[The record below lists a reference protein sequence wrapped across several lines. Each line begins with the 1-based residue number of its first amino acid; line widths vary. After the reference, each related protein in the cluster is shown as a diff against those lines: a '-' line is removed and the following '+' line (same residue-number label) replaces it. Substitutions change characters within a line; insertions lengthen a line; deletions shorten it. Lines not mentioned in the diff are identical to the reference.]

1 MPSGTPFLP
10 LIRALSITFVRFL
23 LYYFSIFLAKCA
35 MQADDAFCYFNVVF
49 FAPPF
54 FLSFPFLYNCTF
66 DAEEFDKS
74 VVHKMSAVDFCGATA
89 PEKEQHV
96 STTSATFSLEGRGGI
111 SRKMIKG
118 PQYKQTASF
127 SFRAHPYTHSKS
139 LLLLIRRMSSAEFRR
154 NIFDQAKFD
163 HLILSTDN

>member
-1 MPSGTPFLP
+1 MIGHHVSSGMQYGGCSKCVCVYY
-10 LIRALSITFVRFL
+10 IITFVRFQC
-23 LYYFSIFLAKCA
+23 SIFRSPIFL
-35 MQADDAFCYFNVVF
+35 VV
-49 FAPPF
+49 P
-54 FLSFPFLYNCTF
+54 LLYNCTF

-127 SFRAHPYTHSKS
+127 PFRAHPYTHSKS
-139 LLLLIRRMSSAEFRR
+139 FVTTYMSY
-154 NIFDQAKFD
+154 K
-163 HLILSTDN
+163 

>member
-139 LLLLIRRMSSAEFRR
+139 FVATYTSYE
-154 NIFDQAKFD
+154 
-163 HLILSTDN
+163 

>member
-74 VVHKMSAVDFCGATA
+74 VIHKMSAVDFCGATA
-89 PEKEQHV
+89 PEKEQHP
-96 STTSATFSLEGRGGI
+96 SIISATSSLEG
-111 SRKMIKG
+111 
-118 PQYKQTASF
+118 
-127 SFRAHPYTHSKS
+127 
-139 LLLLIRRMSSAEFRR
+139 
-154 NIFDQAKFD
+154 
-163 HLILSTDN
+163 

>member
-1 MPSGTPFLP
+1 MCNAS
-10 LIRALSITFVRFL
+10 RWCFL
-23 LYYFSIFLAKCA
+23 LFQCSIFRSPL
-35 MQADDAFCYFNVVF
+35 
-49 FAPPF
+49 F
-54 FLSFPFLYNCTF
+54 FLFPFLYNCTF

-118 PQYKQTASF
+118 PQYKQTASLF
-127 SFRAHPYTHSKS
+127 LSEPTLTHTVKV

-154 NIFDQAKFD
+154 NIFSIKQS
-163 HLILSTDN
+163 LIILFCQQTIILKLSLSKRVIL

>member
-1 MPSGTPFLP
+1 
-10 LIRALSITFVRFL
+10 
-23 LYYFSIFLAKCA
+23 

-118 PQYKQTASF
+118 PQYKRTVLFLSEPPL
-127 SFRAHPYTHSKS
+127 RLHTVKS
-139 LLLLIRRMSSAEFRR
+139 LLLLIRRISSAEFRR
-154 NIFDQAKFD
+154 NIFSIKQS
-163 HLILSTDN
+163 LIILFCQQTIILKLSLSKRVIL